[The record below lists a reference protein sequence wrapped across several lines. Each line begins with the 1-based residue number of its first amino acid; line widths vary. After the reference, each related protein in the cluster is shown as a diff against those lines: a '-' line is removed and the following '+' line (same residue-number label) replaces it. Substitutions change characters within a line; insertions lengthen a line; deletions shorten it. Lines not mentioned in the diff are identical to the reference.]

1 MTKKIDVGD
10 WQSGTHCVPLHERQP
25 LEKPTQFSPLACPK
39 VDLADVGKVDMD
51 RWQYDAHLMAQIY
64 GQTQYEWFK
73 RMLMGYGVKRMTLT
87 DGVSEYNN
95 SKCM

>member
-1 MTKKIDVGD
+1 MSKKIEVGD

-25 LEKPTQFSPLACPK
+25 LEKPNEYEPMGGCPNIDLK
-39 VDLADVGKVDMD
+39 DVDKVDMD
-51 RWQYDAHLMAQIY
+51 RWHYDAHLMAQIY

-87 DGVSEYNN
+87 SGVSF
-95 SKCM
+95 SL